1 MRLIKKSISVIHLLV
16 LLMGYQAFSQDAQFT
31 QPSSSMIYNNPAFVG
46 TTNEARV
53 GFVHR
58 AQWSS
63 IPGAFTTQNLTF
75 DYNLPTNK
83 DGFGIQLMNDKSGG
97 ALLKTIS
104 MNAMYAHEISLGSDL
119 HWRSGIGIGLGQKQL
134 DIQQLVFEENTGAE
148 QPKVNNSVSYLDVSV
163 GSVLHA
169 TKYWMGVSAI
179 HVTKPAIS
187 FIEGNDAHLPL
198 RLVLMG
204 GGKLLLKE
212 AYSSAQ
218 QSVYIYPSLNFKMQG
233 TATQLDVNCSTQFS
247 TMVLGLGY
255 RNLPLTGTKNDAVT
269 ALVGIKVEGLS
280 FMYSYDYTVS
290 KLKSQSGGGHEVSLV
305 FEFGVLKKW
314 TAEKRT
320 YSWL

>member
-1 MRLIKKSISVIHLLV
+1 MRLIKKSIGVIQVLV
-16 LLMGYQAFSQDAQFT
+16 FFVVHHAFSQDMQFT

-46 TTNEARV
+46 TTNEARAA
-53 GFVHR
+53 FVHR

-83 DGFGIQLMNDKSGG
+83 DGIGIQLMNDKSGG
-97 ALLKTIS
+97 GLLKTIAL
-104 MNAMYAHEISLGSDL
+104 NALYAHEVSLGADL
-119 HWRSGIGIGLGQKQL
+119 NWRSGIGIGVGQKQL
-134 DIQQLVFEENTGAE
+134 DIQQLVFEDNTGAE
-148 QPKVNNSVSYLDVSV
+148 QPKVNNSASYLDVSV

-169 TKYWMGVSAI
+169 SNYWIGVSAL
-179 HVTKPAIS
+179 HVTKPS
-187 FIEGNDAHLPL
+187 VTFIDENEAHLPL
-198 RLVLMG
+198 RLMLMG

-233 TATQLDVNCSTQFS
+233 EVSQLDVNCSTQFY
-247 TMVLGLGY
+247 TMVLGVGY
-255 RNLPLTGTKNDAVT
+255 RNVPLSGAKNDAVT
-269 ALVGIKVEGLS
+269 ALLGVKVEGLS

-314 TAEKRT
+314 TAEKIT